1 MPTYPAAKPTRSP
14 LQKAA
19 RTANIWGWSFIVTII
34 GAFGAGSVPAGPLR
48 VLLLNL
54 GILCF
59 IIGVLELIWRHK
71 LLQSGEARWAK
82 VLALNQVGGTLSLL
96 WSLYLLYEVPDQV
109 LMDNSKHSD
118 LWNKTLPLIRQLDF
132 THKMNDAYILHMWH
146 ITKMLGVF
154 GLGSLLLLSQIW
166 VIYHYL
172 AMAREMEQTPAS
184 PATVPPLLTK

>member
-1 MPTYPAAKPTRSP
+1 MPTYSIPQSTRTP
-14 LQKAA
+14 QQKAA
-19 RTANIWGWSFIVTII
+19 RTANVWGWSFILTIL

-59 IIGVLELIWRHK
+59 IIGVLELVWRHK

-96 WSLYLLYEVPDQV
+96 WSLYLLYKVPEQLLVDY
-109 LMDNSKHSD
+109 SKKSD
-118 LWNKTLPLIRQLDF
+118 MWNKTLPLIRQFDT
-132 THKMNDAYILHMWH
+132 THMMNDAFILHIWH
-146 ITKMLGVF
+146 TTKLLGVF
-154 GLGSLLLLSQIW
+154 CIGGLLMLSQIW

-172 AMAREMEQTPAS
+172 VMARAMEQMPPSSA
-184 PATVPPLLTK
+184 VPPVLK